1 MQVERRSSRSRI
13 SGRVEPEKVASAG
26 RGSSPDIAK
35 RRRQVSDRTVLIGLV
50 ILLTTIG
57 AVMVLSASS
66 VESILQFGSPW
77 TVFERQLLW
86 VAIGSVVFVVVMR
99 IDYRRWRRMA
109 VPLLVATGGL
119 LLVVLVPHIGLSSQ
133 GSSRWVGFGPFKMQ
147 PSELAKLAI
156 AVFSA
161 DLLVRRWE
169 PAGDW
174 RWRVRPLA
182 LVVAAIGG
190 LVLKQPDMGTTMIIV
205 VIWFGTLF
213 MAQVPLKQIG
223 ALFAGVVAMAL
234 LFGFAEPYRRA
245 RLTSFLHPFAQR
257 NDAGYQVVQS
267 LSALGS
273 GHILGVGLGAGRAK
287 WGFLPNAYTD
297 FIYTV
302 IGEELG
308 VIGALAVLGLFAL
321 LAVVGIRISR
331 RAPDPFGSLLAG
343 GITCWIV
350 GQAVFNMA
358 TVVGLMP
365 VTGVPLPFISYGGSS
380 LVIIMVA
387 MGIMVNIASQS
398 VDLSSVVGFA
408 HGSMSSGKRTGIH
421 VKDVSDRRP
430 GHVGRYSRRAGSARL
445 HRSGRRG

>member
-1 MQVERRSSRSRI
+1 
-13 SGRVEPEKVASAG
+13 
-26 RGSSPDIAK
+26 
-35 RRRQVSDRTVLIGLV
+35 
-50 ILLTTIG
+50 
-57 AVMVLSASS
+57 
-66 VESILQFGSPW
+66 
-77 TVFERQLLW
+77 
-86 VAIGSVVFVVVMR
+86 
-99 IDYRRWRRMA
+99 
-109 VPLLVATGGL
+109 
-119 LLVVLVPHIGLSSQ
+119 
-133 GSSRWVGFGPFKMQ
+133 
-147 PSELAKLAI
+147 
-156 AVFSA
+156 
-161 DLLVRRWE
+161 
-169 PAGDW
+169 
-174 RWRVRPLA
+174 
-182 LVVAAIGG
+182 
-190 LVLKQPDMGTTMIIV
+190 
-205 VIWFGTLF
+205 
-213 MAQVPLKQIG
+213 
-223 ALFAGVVAMAL
+223 
-234 LFGFAEPYRRA
+234 
-245 RLTSFLHPFAQR
+245 
-257 NDAGYQVVQS
+257 
-267 LSALGS
+267 
-273 GHILGVGLGAGRAK
+273 VGLGAGRAK

-408 HGSMSSGKRTGIH
+408 HGSMSSGKRTGIN